1 MDYPKMP
8 ELVTPEHVETL
19 VTNAGALKDLLSSGD
34 EVTAMEKKHDGSTKC
49 CCPLFLKFKFVLCN
63 VWIFNENAEC
73 PDFHD

>member
-1 MDYPKMP
+1 MP
-8 ELVTPEHVETL
+8 ELVTPELVNTL
-19 VTNAGALKDLLSSGD
+19 VQNAGALKDLLSSGD
-34 EVTAMEKKHDGSTKC
+34 EVTAMDKKHDGAATC